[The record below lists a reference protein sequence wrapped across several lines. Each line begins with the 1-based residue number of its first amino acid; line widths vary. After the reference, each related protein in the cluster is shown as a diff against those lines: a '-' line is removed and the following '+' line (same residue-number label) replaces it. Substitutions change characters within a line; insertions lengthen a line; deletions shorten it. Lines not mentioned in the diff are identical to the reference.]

1 MLCFPTRAVALPFEY
16 TSFERNLQIK
26 NRYHQYK
33 HTCCIGYCVLLF
45 SNKLRILSK
54 LNCYKYIEKDRFL
67 FIYIYILT
75 VNFVMMSSLCGL
87 TIENQ
92 DSPPLP
98 CVFPSIYRS
107 THWFKQRMSLLHVQ
121 LVRWRLSCVL

>member
-26 NRYHQYK
+26 NRYHLYE

-45 SNKLRILSK
+45 SYKLRILSK
-54 LNCYKYIEKDRFL
+54 LNCYKYSEKDRLL
-67 FIYIYILT
+67 FIYILT
-75 VNFVMMSSLCGL
+75 VNFGMISSLCGL
-87 TIENQ
+87 IIENK

-98 CVFPSIYRS
+98 CVFPIIYRS
-107 THWFKQRMSLLHVQ
+107 KHWFKQRMSLLHVQ
-121 LVRWRLSCVL
+121 LVRWRLPCVL